1 MPKTIRNVLL
11 EKCDQAQNC
20 LDRMDLYLM
29 DMELIADGRQPAI
42 LVIKR
47 TLLLGHDH
55 LRTLWTTLKSQL

>member
-1 MPKTIRNVLL
+1 MPKTIRKVLL

-42 LVIKR
+42 IQMKR
-47 TLLLGHDH
+47 NLLLGHDQ
-55 LRTLWTTLKSQL
+55 LRVLWTTLKSQL